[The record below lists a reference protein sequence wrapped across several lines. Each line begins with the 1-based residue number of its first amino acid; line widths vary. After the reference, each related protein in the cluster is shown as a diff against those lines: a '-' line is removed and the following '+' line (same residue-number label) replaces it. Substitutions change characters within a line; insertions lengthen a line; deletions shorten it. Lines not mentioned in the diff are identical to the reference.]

1 MVVDLEVFARRVRD
15 TRPNRARNTVEASI
29 VILTY
34 RRPQGL
40 AGALASCLA
49 QIGVERAVEIIVVDN
64 DPAGGALAIVEA
76 VSGRFPVRYVREL
89 RPGIAHA
96 RNAGVKAAAG
106 RYVMFLDDDEEAAP
120 GWLIAFLET
129 IDRSGA
135 DIAVGP
141 VYPRFPASSG
151 AVDRYRERVF
161 TREAG
166 VVTGAPLARWGG
178 IGNSILKTERCFTG
192 EQPFEPRLG
201 LTGGEDAL
209 FLGRLA
215 RAGRRIVWCAE
226 AAVMETVP
234 AERLA
239 PRYLLRRAFHC
250 GQITTYVHCAVTP
263 VERAA
268 VARWMAI
275 GCAQILCF
283 GPLGL
288 ALKALGR
295 PAWLGVLAMAASGL
309 GKILWHP
316 RFHLRLY
323 RPRA

>member
-1 MVVDLEVFARRVRD
+1 PA
-15 TRPNRARNTVEASI
+15 TVEASI

-34 RRPQGL
+34 RRPHGL
-40 AGALASCLA
+40 MRALASCLA
-49 QIGVERAVEIIVVDN
+49 QTGVDGVEIVVVDN
-64 DPAGGALAIVEA
+64 DPVGAARPIVEA
-76 VSGRFPVRYVREL
+76 AEGRFPVRYVRER

-96 RNAGVKAAAG
+96 RNAGVKAASG

-120 GWLIAFLET
+120 GWVRAFLDIMEE
-129 IDRSGA
+129 SGA
-135 DIAVGP
+135 DVAVGP
-141 VYPRFPASSG
+141 VYPRFPASSRG
-151 AVDRYRERVF
+151 VDRYRNSVF

-166 VVTGAPLARWGG
+166 VSTGTPLARWGG
-178 IGNSILKTERCFTG
+178 IGNSILHTGRCFVG

-226 AAVMETVP
+226 AAVSETVP
-234 AERLA
+234 SERLA
-239 PRYLLRRAFHC
+239 SRYLLRRAFHC
-250 GQITTYVHCAVTP
+250 GQITTYVHGAVRP

-275 GCAQILCF
+275 GLVQVACC

-288 ALKALGR
+288 ALKLLGQ
-295 PAWLGVLAMAASGL
+295 PAWLGVLAIAASGL
-309 GKILWHP
+309 GKVLWHP

-323 RPRA
+323 RPPSRTP